1 VCPRLGL
8 PAGPECPTATHEL
21 RIGHAIDCHSVSNA
35 ERGEGSRDH
44 TVPLHL
50 STKPRSISPLPEG
63 LNEPTAMHQ
72 VGEAQTTEWRTL
84 ETRGPGV
91 EVAVVEGEVVP

>member
-1 VCPRLGL
+1 M
-8 PAGPECPTATHEL
+8 
-21 RIGHAIDCHSVSNA
+21 
-35 ERGEGSRDH
+35 
-44 TVPLHL
+44 PLHL
-50 STKPRSISPLPEG
+50 STKLRSISPLPEG

-84 ETRGPGV
+84 ESRGPGV